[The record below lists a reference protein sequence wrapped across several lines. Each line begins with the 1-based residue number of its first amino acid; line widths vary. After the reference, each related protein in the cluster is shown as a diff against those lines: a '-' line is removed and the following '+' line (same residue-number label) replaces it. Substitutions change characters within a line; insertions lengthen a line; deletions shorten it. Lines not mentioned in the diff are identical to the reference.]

1 MKIAYGSSKTGDVS
15 EALKHITEPAA
26 LLFSVAKE
34 EMLEQTAREITKRFP
49 GVASIGGVGQAY
61 IDKQFF
67 DTGLTV
73 IAMKENIKVVADVLE
88 QASVMPVKYIR
99 RLENAVRAV
108 GGERGKTAC
117 FDICSAG
124 ADVRAVT
131 TLSDYLCRLGY
142 DLAGG
147 TSNSAAIACN
157 GRVYKDACAF
167 FIFKNLNGK
176 IKSYKENI
184 YIHPHENAKQFM
196 VTEADPRE
204 YRIRTLENTSAEKIY
219 TSELGITRDKIT
231 TQTFKNP
238 FGHVCDSDTY
248 IVSIKGVEA
257 DGSITTF
264 RPANRMDF
272 LTILSMGNYREV
284 VQNTISRIQHDLG
297 KASAV
302 LSVNCLF
309 RYIMFN
315 DDHYW
320 ESYLA
325 EMSRSFSHAGMVGVG
340 EHYNTQF
347 VNQTMCCL
355 AFE

>member
-1 MKIAYGSSKTGDVS
+1 MKLECGSSRKGDVA
-15 EALKHITEPAA
+15 EALRNITEPAA
-26 LLFSVAKE
+26 LFFSVAKE
-34 EMLEQTAREITKRFP
+34 EMLERTAREIERIFP

-61 IDKQFF
+61 LDKKFF
-67 DTGLTV
+67 DEGVTV
-73 IAMKENIKVVADVLE
+73 IAMKESIRVVADVLE
-88 QASVMPVKYIR
+88 QASVMPIKYIR
-99 RLENAVRAV
+99 RLENAIKTV

-131 TLSDYLCRLGY
+131 TLSDYLCRRGY

-147 TSNSAAIACN
+147 TSNSEAVACN
-157 GRVYKDACAF
+157 GKVYKDACAF
-167 FIFKNLNGK
+167 FIFKNLKGK

-184 YIHPHENAKQFM
+184 YVHSKENEKQFM
-196 VTEADPRE
+196 VTEANPKE
-204 YRIRTLENTSAEKIY
+204 YKIRTLENISAEKVY
-219 TSELGITRDKIT
+219 TSELGISRDKIT
-231 TQTFKNP
+231 TQTFRNP
-238 FGHVCDSDTY
+238 FGHVCNSDTY

-264 RPANRMDF
+264 RPANKMDF
-272 LTILSMGNYREV
+272 LTILSMGDYREV
-284 VQNTISRIQHDLG
+284 VQDTISRMQHDLG
-297 KASAV
+297 SISAV

-309 RYIMFN
+309 RYIMFS
-315 DDHYW
+315 DEHYW
-320 ESYLA
+320 DSYLA